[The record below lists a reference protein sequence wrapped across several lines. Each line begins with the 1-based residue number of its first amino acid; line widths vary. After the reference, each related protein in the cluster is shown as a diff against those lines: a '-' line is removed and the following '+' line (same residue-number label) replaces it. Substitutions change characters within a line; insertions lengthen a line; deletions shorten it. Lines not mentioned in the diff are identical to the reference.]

1 MRQEVQAPG
10 LPASCLWIL
19 RYIYARLELVGV
31 GTEYAR
37 CVSLNFEPM
46 CMNTRNDVRQNPHDT
61 SPCAATGCAIHRS
74 VSVIV
79 SDRLRETIHCA
90 AKSE

>member
-1 MRQEVQAPG
+1 MRQEVQAPR

-46 CMNTRNDVRQNPHDT
+46 CMNTPMTYGKIHTTPPRVPLL
-61 SPCAATGCAIHRS
+61 AAPSTAVCR
-74 VSVIV
+74 
-79 SDRLRETIHCA
+79 
-90 AKSE
+90 